1 MPLTTRSALARIS
14 EEALRTWPAGSAAYG
29 AGDPCPSQGH
39 GACQRVHH
47 QEIHRV
53 YGRLTRRTHTTIRES
68 HLQQYDANGARAE
81 SWVSSGLASCMVPAE
96 RCCTLHDAA
105 SLRLADRYPG
115 QGIDGT
121 YVAMAGAM

>member
-1 MPLTTRSALARIS
+1 M
-14 EEALRTWPAGSAAYG
+14 
-29 AGDPCPSQGH
+29 
-39 GACQRVHH
+39 
-47 QEIHRV
+47 

-121 YVAMAGAM
+121 YVAMVGAMADLIFVAVTIAFFVLAIAYTRACDRL